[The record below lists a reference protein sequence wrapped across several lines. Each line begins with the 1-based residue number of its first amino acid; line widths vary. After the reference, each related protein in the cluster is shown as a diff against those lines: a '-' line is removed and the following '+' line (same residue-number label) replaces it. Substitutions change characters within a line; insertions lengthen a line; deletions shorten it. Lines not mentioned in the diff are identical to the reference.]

1 MTPWTPI
8 LFDMDGT
15 LVDSAPAISR
25 RLRET
30 LEHFEVTPPDDA
42 GIRLLIGPPTGSS
55 LLTFVGEDR
64 VEAANAFYKQLSH
77 RDGLVDQALYPGVD
91 RLLATLVEANIPLG
105 VSTSKPQNEA
115 VQTAEHFGIAHYFTA
130 LVGSNSTR
138 TTKAAVVGE
147 TLLQLQAIAH
157 SPTPLMIGDRSFD
170 IEGAAEHSV
179 PTVLVRWGYAAP
191 EEELAALAGVDTID
205 ELLSFVLG

>member
-1 MTPWTPI
+1 MEPWTPI

-30 LEHFEVTPPDDA
+30 LEHFDVIPPDEA

-55 LLTFVGEDR
+55 LLSFVGPDR
-64 VEAANAFYKQLSH
+64 VEEADAFYHRLSH
-77 RDGLVDQALYPGVD
+77 QDGLAHQELFPEID

-105 VSTSKPQNEA
+105 VSTSKPQREA
-115 VQTAEHFGIAHYFTA
+115 ERTAEHFGIAQYFTS
-130 LVGSNSTR
+130 LVGSSPTR
-138 TTKAAVVGE
+138 PTKAAVVGE
-147 TLLQLQAIAH
+147 TLAQLQAIAH

-170 IEGAAEHSV
+170 IEGAAEHDV

-191 EEELAALAGVDTID
+191 DEELAALAAVDNID
-205 ELLSFVLG
+205 ELLAFVLG

>member
-1 MTPWTPI
+1 MEPWTPV

-30 LEHFEVTPPDDA
+30 LEHFDVTPPDEA

-55 LLTFVGEDR
+55 LLTLVGPER
-64 VEAANAFYKQLSH
+64 VDAANAFYHQLSH
-77 RDGLVDQALYPGVD
+77 HDGLADQELYPDVE

-105 VSTSKPQNEA
+105 LSTSKPQNEA
-115 VQTAEHFGIAHYFTA
+115 VRTAEHFGIAHYFTA
-130 LVGSNSTR
+130 LVGSSSTR
-138 TTKAAVVGE
+138 PTKATVVGE
-147 TLLQLQAIAH
+147 TLLQLRAIAH
-157 SPTPLMIGDRSFD
+157 SATPLMIGDRSFD
-170 IEGAAEHSV
+170 IEGAAEHNV